1 MFDWG
6 AQAVTDI
13 LSCGLNE
20 ALEKI
25 QARPWLYD
33 GFDKWLEKLK
43 VIFYQIS
50 CLLSDTKQ
58 IFKWIFLS
66 QKTVHHCAAVF
77 VDNSGVDIVL
87 GILPFVRALLL
98 RGTSVML
105 CANEWPALN
114 DVTNVELEDILQRA
128 SLICPVLSAAIS
140 TGDLVVRSSGQ
151 RGPCLDLRT
160 ISVGENIFNIY

>member
-1 MFDWG
+1 MFKKC
-6 AQAVTDI
+6 T
-13 LSCGLNE
+13 S
-20 ALEKI
+20 
-25 QARPWLYD
+25 
-33 GFDKWLEKLK
+33 
-43 VIFYQIS
+43 
-50 CLLSDTKQ
+50 LL
-58 IFKWIFLS
+58 

-98 RGTSVML
+98 RGTAVIL

-114 DVTNVELEDILQRA
+114 DVTNVELEEILQGA
-128 SLICPVLSAAIS
+128 SHICPIISAALS

-160 ISVGENIFNIY
+160 ISVGKLMNFIIVFIQQKRYQVITYFYLQDYALK